1 MSMTTVD
8 QVEQRLAAVE
18 RTVVDGDHD
27 WDKLSDAAA
36 VVGRLEDLESQ
47 IEDLEQRI
55 AVLEGRSE
63 SFESYI
69 GNVDTVNE
77 NVEQRAD
84 TAIASVDRLE
94 RQLVEIEQVLEV
106 STMKQIDHRMTEIED
121 QLEQLSAQ
129 GASEGETGF
138 QGVSFGE
145 TADEGEQSTE
155 SANNA
160 AVDTNGSVRNPD
172 DQSTENGGEKASKT
186 APEASEDQQEHQ
198 SSETAESPE
207 TEQKK
212 SLRQRL
218 KSWKQI

>member
-1 MSMTTVD
+1 MTTVD

-47 IEDLEQRI
+47 IQDLEQRI

-84 TAIASVDRLE
+84 MAIASVDRLE
-94 RQLVEIEQVLEV
+94 RQLVEIEQIMEI

-129 GASEGETGF
+129 GTSEGEAGF

-145 TADEGEQSTE
+145 TDDEGEQSAE
-155 SANNA
+155 SANNT
-160 AVDTNGSVRNPD
+160 AVDANGSVRNPD
-172 DQSTENGGEKASKT
+172 EQSTENGDGGAPKAT
-186 APEASEDQQEHQ
+186 TEASEDQQEHQ

-212 SLRQRL
+212 SLRQKL
-218 KSWKQI
+218 KSWKRI